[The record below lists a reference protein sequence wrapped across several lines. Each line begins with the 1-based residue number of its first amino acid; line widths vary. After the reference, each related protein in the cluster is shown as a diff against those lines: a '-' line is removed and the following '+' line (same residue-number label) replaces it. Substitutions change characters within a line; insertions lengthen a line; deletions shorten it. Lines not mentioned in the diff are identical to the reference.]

1 MTILDRKEMRLREVK
16 PKVTQLISGAAERPS
31 QHPGLLSPLGHSLLP
46 ALTRTRM
53 IFSKLAG
60 QGTIFF
66 FFFAETAVTTVLP
79 RMVYRYHW
87 CFNDAPPVSPMLVI
101 GKGGALAF
109 PISC

>member
-1 MTILDRKEMRLREVK
+1 MRLREVK

-46 ALTRTRM
+46 ALTRTRT

-66 FFFAETAVTTVLP
+66 FFFLRKLQLPQCFLGWSTDTT
-79 RMVYRYHW
+79 
-87 CFNDAPPVSPMLVI
+87 
-101 GKGGALAF
+101 GALMMRLLC
-109 PISC
+109 PLCL